1 MTTHATAPATINST
15 GYSIHHSANAWV
27 AVMRAAHA
35 IRPSVG
41 STHTAW
47 LEAMLARNHGCAYLR
62 RYGTPRTLAAFR
74 AQIPLC
80 TYEDLRDDMAQI
92 AAGASD
98 VLFAGRPVAYEKTGG
113 SSAGSKLI
121 PYTAHGLADFQNNLL
136 PWLADTVQAFHITGR
151 AYFSISPATRQTE
164 AIAGVPVGL
173 PDGAYLGAQAGAAL
187 PHLLAVDPEVASI
200 SDVPRWK
207 EATVRQLQAAHD
219 LELISVWSPTFL
231 LQLLDAMPDAPA
243 CWPRLKLVSCWT
255 HGPAQRYAQA
265 LQQRLPHVTMQAK
278 GLLAT
283 EGVMTVP
290 WVQPPSQAAHASF
303 ASHAN
308 AQHAAHAPTAD
319 SPCVPAPHG
328 FAEFLQGDTCYLPHE
343 LEPGQTYEVVLT
355 TSSGLYRYR
364 TGDRVL
370 CTGHAT
376 RPYAPAHTPCPV
388 PALVFMGRDSL
399 HSDLVGEKLTE
410 AFVAHCLR
418 HWPGYAVLVPDA
430 AHAGYVLV
438 AEQHPDDPNH
448 AIAQLEQML
457 CANPQ
462 YAYARRMG
470 QLAPLRLCVQAQASA
485 IVERS
490 LLQRGVRL
498 GDIKPLA
505 LRAEAWWLPL
515 LELPSP

>member
-1 MTTHATAPATINST
+1 MTISRPSD
-15 GYSIHHSANAWV
+15 SIHHSASAWA
-27 AVMRAAHA
+27 AVVQAAHA
-35 IRPSVG
+35 CPNTDMIHA
-41 STHTAW
+41 TW
-47 LEAMLARNHGCAYLR
+47 LEAMLARNHGCAYLH
-62 RYGTPRTLAAFR
+62 RYGAPRTLAAFR

-80 TYEDLRDDMAQI
+80 TYEDLHDDMAQI

-151 AYFSISPATRQTE
+151 AYFSISPATRQAE

-207 EATVRQLQAAHD
+207 EATARQLHAAHD

>member
-1 MTTHATAPATINST
+1 MTISRPSD
-15 GYSIHHSANAWV
+15 SIHHSASAWA
-27 AVMRAAHA
+27 AVVQAAHA
-35 IRPSVG
+35 CPNTDMIHA
-41 STHTAW
+41 TW

-62 RYGTPRTLAAFR
+62 RYGAPRTLAAFR

-80 TYEDLRDDMAQI
+80 TYEDLHDDMAQI

-121 PYTAHGLADFQNNLL
+121 PYTTQGLADFQCNLL

-151 AYFSISPATRQTE
+151 AYFSISPATRQAE

-290 WVQPPSQAAHASF
+290 WVHPPSHTAL
-303 ASHAN
+303 
-308 AQHAAHAPTAD
+308 APTAD
-319 SPCVPAPHG
+319 SPCIPAPHG

>member
-1 MTTHATAPATINST
+1 MTTHATTAPAAINST
-15 GYSIHHSANAWV
+15 SNSIHHSASAWA
-27 AVMRAAHA
+27 AVVRAAHA

-62 RYGTPRTLAAFR
+62 RYGAPCTLAAFR

-121 PYTAHGLADFQNNLL
+121 PYTTQGLADFQNNLL

-164 AIAGVPVGL
+164 AIAGVPIGL

-187 PHLLAVDPEVASI
+187 PHLLAVDPDVASI

-265 LQQRLPHVTMQAK
+265 LQQRLPHVAIQAK

-283 EGVMTVP
+283 EGVMTIP
-290 WVQPPSQAAHASF
+290 WVQTPSQAAH

-319 SPCVPAPHG
+319 SPCIPAPHG
-328 FAEFLQGDTCYLPHE
+328 FAEFLQGDTCYLPDE

-355 TSSGLYRYR
+355 TASGLYRYR

-370 CTGHAT
+370 CTGRAL
-376 RPYAPAHTPCPV
+376 PYAPAHTPCSV
-388 PALVFMGRDSL
+388 PTLVFMGRDSL

-418 HWPGYAVLVPDA
+418 HWPGYAMLVPDA
-430 AHAGYVLV
+430 AHTGYVLV
-438 AEQHPDDPNH
+438 TEKSPDDPNH
-448 AIAQLEQML
+448 ALAQLEQQL

-515 LELPSP
+515 LEFPSP